1 MSFRSLS
8 RCFRND
14 DFEIAR
20 QGGSEGARKETNGDG
35 ANVATRMAEAEG
47 DGRTGRKGESAVCG
61 ACTAKKICDGGLG
74 LVAGG

>member
-47 DGRTGRKGESAVCG
+47 DGRTGRKGESAVH
-61 ACTAKKICDGGLG
+61 APAMMSDGG